1 MENKTATEVLFEKQQ
16 REIEDR
22 IFKEKLLKLMKV
34 QLDKATRAFY
44 LHMGQHG
51 KFQGLNQ
58 QLSIERV
65 KLRDEMMKLRDIIS
79 NIGRDKVLM
88 TDMTL
93 SFVIQ
98 NEGNIVLRLTDKE
111 IIDFISS

>member
-1 MENKTATEVLFEKQQ
+1 MENKTASEVLLEKQQ

-22 IFKEKLLKLMKV
+22 LFKERLLKLMKV

-111 IIDFISS
+111 IIDFLNA

>member
-1 MENKTATEVLFEKQQ
+1 MENKTATQVMLEDHQ
-16 REIEDR
+16 REIESR

-44 LHMGQHG
+44 LHMGRHG
-51 KFQGLNQ
+51 RIRGLNQ

-65 KLRDEMMKLRDIIS
+65 KLGDEMMKLRDIIS
-79 NIGRDKVLM
+79 NISRDKVLM

-98 NEGNIVLRLTDKE
+98 NEGNIELRLTDKE
-111 IIDFISS
+111 IIDFLNS

>member
-1 MENKTATEVLFEKQQ
+1 MENKTASQVMLEDHQ
-16 REIEDR
+16 REIESR

-51 KFQGLNQ
+51 NMQGLNQ

-65 KLRDEMMKLRDIIS
+65 KLRGEMMKLRDIVS
-79 NIGRDKVLM
+79 NISRDKVLM

-98 NEGNIVLRLTDKE
+98 DEGNIVLHLVDSE
-111 IIDFISS
+111 ILDFLRS

>member
-1 MENKTATEVLFEKQQ
+1 MENKTATELMLEKHQK
-16 REIEDR
+16 EIEDR
-22 IFKEKLLKLMKV
+22 VFKEKLLKLMKIR
-34 QLDKATRAFY
+34 LDKATRAFY

-93 SFVIQ
+93 SFVIR
-98 NEGNIVLRLTDKE
+98 NEGNIELRLTDKE
-111 IIDFISS
+111 IIDFINA

>member
-1 MENKTATEVLFEKQQ
+1 MENKTASEVLLEKQQ

-22 IFKEKLLKLMKV
+22 IFKERLLKLMKV

-65 KLRDEMMKLRDIIS
+65 KLRDEMMKLRDIVS
-79 NIGRDKVLM
+79 NISRDKVLM

-98 NEGNIVLRLTDKE
+98 NEGNIELRLTDKE
-111 IIDFISS
+111 IIDFLNS